1 MKPELTTE
9 HNPIFSLVGRALM
22 AALFIPAG
30 FSKLFGFAGTVNYI
44 AAAGLPQ
51 PQLAAAIAVFIELPL
66 GIALLL
72 GWQTR
77 KVAGVMAAF
86 TFIATMAFHQFW
98 AVPEAQK
105 MVQHLMFWKN
115 IAIVGGLL
123 MVASLGGGA
132 WSMDNWRAARRSALQ
147 HAAA

>member
-1 MKPELTTE
+1 MKPE
-9 HNPIFSLVGRALM
+9 HNPIFSLVGRVLIAS
-22 AALFIPAG
+22 LFIPAG
-30 FSKLFGFAGTVNYI
+30 FTKLFGFAGVVNYV

-51 PQLAAAIAVFIELPL
+51 PQLAAVIAIGVEIPL

-77 KVAGVMAAF
+77 KVAGVLAAF
-86 TFIATMAFHQFW
+86 TFIATMFFHQFW

-115 IAIVGGLL
+115 MAIVGGL
-123 MVASLGGGA
+123 MMMASLGGGA
-132 WSMDNWRAARRSALQ
+132 WSLDNWRAARRAGLSP
-147 HAAA
+147 AAA

>member
-1 MKPELTTE
+1 MKPE
-9 HNPIFSLVGRALM
+9 HNPIFSLVGRVLM

-30 FSKLFGFAGTVNYI
+30 VTKLFGFAGTVNFV

-51 PQLAAAIAVFIELPL
+51 PQLAAVIAIGVEIPL

-77 KVAGVMAAF
+77 KVAAVLAAF

-98 AVPEAQK
+98 AVPEAQQ
-105 MVQHLMFWKN
+105 MIQHLMFWKN
-115 IAIVGGLL
+115 MAIVGGLL
-123 MVASLGGGA
+123 MMASLGGGA
-132 WSMDNWRAARRSALQ
+132 WSLDTWQAAKRERLV
-147 HAAA
+147 AAAA